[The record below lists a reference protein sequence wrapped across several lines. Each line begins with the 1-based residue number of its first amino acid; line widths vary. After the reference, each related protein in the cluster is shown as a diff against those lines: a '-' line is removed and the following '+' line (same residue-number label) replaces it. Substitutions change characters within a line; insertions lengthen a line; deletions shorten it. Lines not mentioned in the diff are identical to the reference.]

1 MKRWMKIGLG
11 ITGTLA
17 GIFLGY
23 CAIPNLYARNV
34 SKRVRKT
41 LPKGKN
47 QIALT
52 FDDGPN
58 AQYTGRVLDILKKYQ
73 IKATFFIVIK
83 NANQNLD
90 LIERMKAEGHE
101 IALHSY
107 KHQSAWELT
116 PWETLR
122 EIPKGEEQLKAQNIK
137 FSYVRPPWGTFN
149 LFTLFGM
156 VRRNLQVILW
166 SIEAYD
172 WRKKQS
178 KEGIADIILDRIED
192 GSIIVLH
199 DSGGAKGA
207 PEHTIGSLD
216 LWIPEL
222 IKRGYH
228 FVTISEG
235 LKEEKGDHQ

>member
-1 MKRWMKIGLG
+1 MKRMVKAGIGIL
-11 ITGTLA
+11 GTLA

-23 CAIPNLYARNV
+23 CAIPNLYAKNG

-41 LPKGKN
+41 LPKGKK

-58 AQYTGRVLDILKKYQ
+58 AKYTGRVLDILKKYQ

-90 LIERMKAEGHE
+90 LIERMQAEGHE
-101 IALHSY
+101 IAFHSY

-122 EIPKGEEQLKAQNIK
+122 EIPKGEELLKAQNVT
-137 FSYVRPPWGTFN
+137 FSYVRPPWGTFT

-156 VRRNLQVILW
+156 LRRNLQVILW

-172 WRKKQS
+172 WRKNQT
-178 KEGIADIILDRIED
+178 KEGIAKTILERIED

-199 DSGGAKGA
+199 DSGGAEGA

-222 IKRGYH
+222 LKQGYH
-228 FVTISEG
+228 FVTISQG
-235 LKEEKGDHQ
+235 LKQ

>member
-1 MKRWMKIGLG
+1 MNRFGKIGLG
-11 ITGTLA
+11 MLGVLA
-17 GIFLGY
+17 GTFLGY
-23 CAIPNLYARNV
+23 CALPNLYARNV

-47 QIALT
+47 QVALT

-58 AQYTGRVLDILKKYQ
+58 AEYTGRVLDILKKYQ
-73 IKATFFIVIK
+73 VKATFFIVIK

-101 IALHSY
+101 IAFHSY

-116 PWETLR
+116 PWATLK
-122 EIPKGEEQLKAQNIK
+122 EIPKGEEQLKAQDIK

-149 LFTLFGM
+149 LFTLFAM
-156 VRRNLQVILW
+156 LRRKLQVILW
-166 SIEAYD
+166 SVEAYD
-172 WRKKQS
+172 WRKHQT
-178 KEGIADIILDRIED
+178 KEKIAKILLERVED

-207 PEHTIGSLD
+207 PEHTIGSLE

-222 IKRGYH
+222 LKKGYH
-228 FVTISEG
+228 FVTISQG
-235 LKEEKGDHQ
+235 LKGERV

>member
-1 MKRWMKIGLG
+1 MNQFMKIGLK
-11 ITGTLA
+11 ITGVLI
-17 GIFLGY
+17 GVFLGY
-23 CAIPNLYARNV
+23 CALPNLYARNV

-47 QIALT
+47 QVALT

-58 AQYTGRVLDILKKYQ
+58 VEYTGRVLDILKKYQ
-73 IKATFFIVIK
+73 VKATFFIVIK

-90 LIERMKAEGHE
+90 IIERMKAEGHE
-101 IALHSY
+101 IAFHSY
-107 KHQSAWELT
+107 KHQSAWELP
-116 PWETLR
+116 PWATLK
-122 EIPKGEEQLKAQNIK
+122 EIQKGEDELEAQNIE
-137 FSYVRPPWGTFN
+137 FHYVRPPWGTFN

-156 VRRNLQVILW
+156 LRRNLQVILW
-166 SIEAYD
+166 SVEAYD
-172 WRKKQS
+172 WRKRQTSEK
-178 KEGIADIILDRIED
+178 IAEIILNRVED

-207 PEHTIGSLD
+207 PEHTIGSLE

-222 IKRGYH
+222 IKKGYH

-235 LKEEKGDHQ
+235 LK